1 MRFPL
6 GETVY
11 TYVKEEQAEQM
22 DTEWECLVWLKE
34 VAIGQTDPEAKA
46 VVWELTT
53 ALSFEG
59 YIKGLAYVLERKLL
73 KVNKAWDLIFL
84 WGCGQAEREMG
95 RDHVGGFG
103 KEPER

>member
-46 VVWELTT
+46 VV
-53 ALSFEG
+53 
-59 YIKGLAYVLERKLL
+59 
-73 KVNKAWDLIFL
+73 
-84 WGCGQAEREMG
+84 
-95 RDHVGGFG
+95 
-103 KEPER
+103 